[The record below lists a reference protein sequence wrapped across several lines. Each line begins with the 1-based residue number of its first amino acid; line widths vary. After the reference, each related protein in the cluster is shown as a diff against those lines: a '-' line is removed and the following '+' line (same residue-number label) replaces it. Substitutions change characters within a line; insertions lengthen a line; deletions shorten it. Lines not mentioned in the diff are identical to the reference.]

1 MLRANSMT
9 QKSPPEV
16 WRKETTRYLGGF
28 LRETQV
34 AMLDR
39 ESQS

>member
-1 MLRANSMT
+1 MLRAKSMT

-16 WRKETTRYLGGF
+16 WRKETTRYPGGF

-34 AMLDR
+34 ATLDR
-39 ESQS
+39 EPQS